1 MSSLEAATASIHAGQ
16 VQSADGL
23 KLFYVESGRGN
34 SGCPILCLA
43 GLTRNSRDFEDVRE
57 RLADRYRVFALD
69 LRGRGHSDWDP
80 NWRNY
85 HPQTYADDVL
95 KMLDDLR
102 IDRVILLGTSLGGL
116 VSTLLS
122 YNHPERVAGVILNDV
137 GPEIA
142 PEGLERIKGYV
153 GLLGPVTNWDEAVEQ
168 TKLTNSI
175 AWPNLPQDYW
185 PRIARRLYRED
196 EAGVPRLDMDPMI
209 GEATRKIGAT
219 LTDPWVLFEGLSDIP
234 AMVLQGEC
242 SDILTIDIVE
252 RMLDKKPDLEH
263 VVVPGV
269 GHVPLLDEPESERA
283 IDNFIERVQSNG

>member
-1 MSSLEAATASIHAGQ
+1 MSPNETATASIHVGHVRA
-16 VQSADGL
+16 ADGL
-23 KLFYVESGRGN
+23 QLFYVESGRGN
-34 SGCPILCLA
+34 PGCPILCLA
-43 GLTRNSRDFEDVRE
+43 GLTRNGRDFEEVRE
-57 RLADRYRVFALD
+57 RLANRYRVFALD

-122 YNHPERVAGVILNDV
+122 YNHPQRIAGVILNDV

-168 TKLTNSI
+168 TKLINSV
-175 AWPNLPQDYW
+175 AWPDLPGDYW

-196 EAGVPRLDMDPMI
+196 ETGVPRLDMDPMI

-219 LTDPWVLFEGLSDIP
+219 LTDPWVLFEGLKDIP
-234 AMVLQGEC
+234 TMVLHGEL
-242 SDILTIDIVE
+242 SDILTMDIVE

-263 VVVPGV
+263 VIVPGV
-269 GHVPLLDEPESERA
+269 GHVPLLDEPVSLQA
-283 IDNFIERVQSNG
+283 IDTFLERIQKNG

>member
-1 MSSLEAATASIHAGQ
+1 MSSNEAATASIHAGH
-16 VQSADGL
+16 VRAADGL
-23 KLFYVESGRGN
+23 QLFYVESGRGN
-34 SGCPILCLA
+34 PGSPILCLA
-43 GLTRNSRDFEDVRE
+43 GLTRNGRDFEEVRE
-57 RLADRYRVFALD
+57 RLANRYRVFALD

-85 HPQTYADDVL
+85 HPQTYANDVL

-122 YNHPERVAGVILNDV
+122 YNHPERIAGVILNDV

-168 TKLTNSI
+168 TKLINSV
-175 AWPNLPQDYW
+175 AWPDLPDDYW

-196 EAGVPRLDMDPMI
+196 ETGVPRLDMDPMI

-219 LTDPWVLFEGLSDIP
+219 LTDPWVLFEGLKDIP
-234 AMVLQGEC
+234 TMVLHGER
-242 SDILTIDIVE
+242 SDILTMDIVD
-252 RMLDKKPDLEH
+252 RMLEKKPDLEH
-263 VVVPGV
+263 VIVPGV
-269 GHVPLLDEPESERA
+269 GHVPLLDEPVSQQA
-283 IDNFIERVQSNG
+283 IDTFLERIQKDG